1 MRSSE
6 IETIQKLYQGHAD
19 PSAYRSALDAF
30 SAPFPGI
37 RTLLHVESWE
47 DRVFSLSSVYSNLT
61 VDEIEEAAQLSNLNP
76 LLSEENIRRFGRRG
90 FNSLEYISQEEVRK
104 SEFYD
109 IVLRPKDDLDMAYAF
124 TVIEDQNSFF
134 GFSATVPAAYSEADR
149 AELEGAMERIRP
161 HVQRSFQIARE
172 IMRRTAHDQAGLLI
186 EQIVTPVAVFDESHR
201 LIAQNMRAETFFGKS
216 DALSLSSEGVL
227 ISRHKATDDS
237 LRVASIRVLSD
248 HLAVGPVR
256 VVRDGQSRL
265 ILYFTP
271 VAGYEGFN
279 PLVKPFTEGFPAY
292 LVYILD
298 PDDVDP
304 APRELLVNGMGLS
317 AAEARLAMLLH
328 EGVSVK
334 EAAERSAITYATA
347 RNQLASITRK
357 LDLTRQSE
365 LAALL
370 ARIAARMPR

>member
-1 MRSSE
+1 MKSSE
-6 IETIQKLYQGHAD
+6 IETIQKLYQAHAD
-19 PSAYRSALDAF
+19 PALYKSALDAF

-37 RTLLHVESWE
+37 RTLLHVEGWE
-47 DRVFSLSSVYSNLT
+47 DRVFSLSSVYWNLSFE
-61 VDEIEEAAQLSNLNP
+61 EIQEAARLSHLNP
-76 LLSEENIRRFGRRG
+76 LLSERDVKRFGRRL
-90 FNSLEYISQEEVRK
+90 FSSLEYVSQQEVRK
-104 SEFYD
+104 SEYYD
-109 IVLRPKDDLDMAYAF
+109 IVLRPKDELDMAYAF
-124 TVIEDQNSFF
+124 TVIEDMKSFF
-134 GFSATVPAAYSEADR
+134 GFSATVPAGYSEADR

-186 EQIVTPVAVFDESHR
+186 EQIGTPVAVFDEAHR
-201 LIAQNMRAETFFGKS
+201 LIAQNIRAETFFGQN
-216 DALSLSSEGVL
+216 DVLSLSSNG
-227 ISRHKATDDS
+227 IIIARDKATDDC
-237 LRVASIRVLSD
+237 LRVASARVISNLIS
-248 HLAVGPVR
+248 VGPVR
-256 VVRDGQSRL
+256 VLREGRSRL
-265 ILYFTP
+265 FLYFVP

-279 PLVKPFTEGFPAY
+279 PLVRPFIEGFPAY

-304 APRELLVNGMGLS
+304 APRELLVKGMGLS
-317 AAEARLAMLLH
+317 GAEARLAMLLH

-370 ARIAARMPR
+370 ARITARMPR